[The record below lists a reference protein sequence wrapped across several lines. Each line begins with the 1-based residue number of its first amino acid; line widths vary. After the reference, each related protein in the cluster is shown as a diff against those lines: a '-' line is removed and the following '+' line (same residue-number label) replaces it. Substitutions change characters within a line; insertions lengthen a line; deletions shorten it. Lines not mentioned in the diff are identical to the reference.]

1 MPYDP
6 AIAFGYCQQA
16 AEILRQH
23 VAQRD
28 ADNKYRLIANGGDD
42 GYEQDL
48 QEIHCR
54 MANCSERL
62 INQAPPAE
70 KRAAYEKTFSIISIW
85 PPAMAISGPGNS
97 FCLILRRKDLALAH
111 SHLQQVREAANK
123 GSPEAMVALSQL
135 YSNKRDKALYNMKQS
150 ARWAHFSSPCTLNMN
165 YSWIWMLSI
174 SILSGNAGALP
185 GTPHASLIPSCRGRS
200 TPWCKVVYSPAP
212 QRYNARP

>member
-62 INQAPPAE
+62 INRGSAGGKARRLRKNLLDNLYLASRYGD
-70 KRAAYEKTFSIISIW
+70 KRAWELFLLNI
-85 PPAMAISGPGNS
+85 
-97 FCLILRRKDLALAH
+97 
-111 SHLQQVREAANK
+111 AA
-123 GSPEAMVALSQL
+123 
-135 YSNKRDKALYNMKQS
+135 
-150 ARWAHFSSPCTLNMN
+150 
-165 YSWIWMLSI
+165 
-174 SILSGNAGALP
+174 
-185 GTPHASLIPSCRGRS
+185 
-200 TPWCKVVYSPAP
+200 
-212 QRYNARP
+212 